1 VASVRVPDQGLTLLG
16 MLSPAGRR
24 PLSVRHVCRAI
35 LIAIALIAQFPFYAR
50 ASEQQLVFSPTRL
63 RFGAVVLG
71 QSETEIVVVTNSG
84 STSTTISSISVT
96 GNEFKVADPNLPVVL
111 AAGSSVALQVT
122 FQPSSTEFN
131 LEEITFTDESSRRSW
146 RLPIGG
152 AGVKSE
158 SIIATPSTLSFGQVI
173 VGKTAELPL
182 VIKNDRTWNVTLK
195 DFYTM
200 SSGFSVT
207 GPTAPFI
214 VGPGTSVTLTV
225 TFAPQSVG
233 FEASSV
239 FLANSSVSIPLTGTG
254 IAATAGNLTIAPSTL
269 NFGSVDVGS
278 STEQTL
284 TLAAINKSITVS
296 SVGSSNSQFT
306 IPGSTFPMTIDV
318 VFSPT
323 KSGASSGELTF
334 VSDASDTQASEP
346 LTGNGVVPQYSVNL
360 SWNASTSATGYNVYR
375 GTVVGNYSRINTS
388 LDPNTAYVDNTV
400 VSGTTYY
407 YAATA
412 VNSNGEEST
421 YSAPL
426 KVVIP

>member
-1 VASVRVPDQGLTLLG
+1 
-16 MLSPAGRR
+16 
-24 PLSVRHVCRAI
+24 
-35 LIAIALIAQFPFYAR
+35 
-50 ASEQQLVFSPTRL
+50 VFSPTRL

-96 GNEFKVADPNLPVVL
+96 GSEFKVADPNLPVVL
-111 AAGSSVALQVT
+111 AAGSSVALNVT

-131 LEEITFTDESSRRSW
+131 LEEITFTDESSSRSW

-173 VGKTAELPL
+173 VGEKAELPV
-182 VIKNDRTWNVTLK
+182 VIKNDRTWNVTLR

-200 SSGFSVT
+200 SSGFTVT
-207 GPTAPFI
+207 GPTVPFI
-214 VGPGTSVTLTV
+214 IGPGTSVTLTV

-233 FEASSV
+233 FEGSSV

-254 IAATAGNLTIAPSTL
+254 ITATSGNLTIAPSTL

-284 TLAAINKSITVS
+284 TLAATNKSITVS
-296 SVGSSNSQFT
+296 SAGSSNSQFT
-306 IPGSTFPMTIDV
+306 IPGATFPMTIGAGETTNLDV

-323 KSGASSGELTF
+323 TSGASSGEFTF
-334 VSDASDTQASEP
+334 VSNASDPQASEP

-375 GTVVGNYSRINTS
+375 GTAVGNYSRLNTT
-388 LDPNTAYVDNTV
+388 LDSNTAYVDSTV

-412 VNSNGEEST
+412 VNSEGQEST